1 MYISGGRKN
10 GKIKFALEDD
20 IYLIDRLTYTEI
32 VGDIR
37 NKDDPN
43 YGEIAQCRTYRL
55 SCFFENFLIRKYFLI
70 WCR

>member
-10 GKIKFALEDD
+10 GKIKFALDDD
-20 IYLIDRLTYTEI
+20 IYLIERLTYTDI

-55 SCFFENFLIRKYFLI
+55 AIFFENFILRKYFLI
-70 WCR
+70 WCG

>member
-10 GKIKFALEDD
+10 GKIKFALDDD
-20 IYLIDRLTYTEI
+20 IYLIERLTYTDI

-43 YGEIAQCRTYRL
+43 YGEIAQRRTYRL
-55 SCFFENFLIRKYFLI
+55 AIFFENFILRKYFLI
-70 WCR
+70 WCG